1 MLEELQDSPVS
12 EARVQA
18 MLKEIVRRAVAGM
31 IARQESESVT
41 EISES
46 YLDRIDTEA
55 GHIRDAQR
63 TRDWSVASTFAGE
76 IARQNGLD
84 PAALEAPAVARQ
96 VLSLLRRLN
105 DLRARVERD
114 FDDPLDVGRDLL
126 IDHGLSPNRE
136 AMKPPMLLS
145 EAIEKACE
153 EAPQDVETKIRVI
166 GKLALAYFG
175 DVPVASIVL
184 ERSFEFLFKVWML
197 PKGWGK
203 GHGRNR
209 HEKIGKDLCPF
220 AGDPRRRCERRSTSI

>member
-46 YLDRIDTEA
+46 YPDRIDTEA

-105 DLRARVERD
+105 DLHARVERD
-114 FDDPLDVGRDLL
+114 FDDPLDVGRDLPPAGPSFITRVCRL
-126 IDHGLSPNRE
+126 DLGIRLHRLAQARRARSPQI
-136 AMKPPMLLS
+136 AQAS
-145 EAIEKACE
+145 
-153 EAPQDVETKIRVI
+153 
-166 GKLALAYFG
+166 GAL
-175 DVPVASIVL
+175 VA
-184 ERSFEFLFKVWML
+184 
-197 PKGWGK
+197 
-203 GHGRNR
+203 
-209 HEKIGKDLCPF
+209 
-220 AGDPRRRCERRSTSI
+220 A